1 MEHFEELYKSKQI
14 TNFEYARNVYGEIVF
29 NKNFGMGIVYNALG
43 LNEEKYYK
51 STELYTL
58 TDLCK
63 KFSIELGAKEI
74 NRLLM
79 KKGIIFDLDGTLLD
93 TIEDLRDSV
102 NDVMKIYGWKEHD
115 TKACKQM
122 VGNGFRK
129 LITRA
134 LPEDKQKNELFID
147 EAVNQFSKAYQKR
160 YLNKTIPYEG
170 ILKLLET
177 LEEKGIKIAVNSNKR
192 GDYTSALVNKY
203 FSQFPWTAVYGERES
218 EGIPKKPDPSAALEI
233 ADLMKLPKEEV
244 LYIGDSKTDMQTGQ
258 NAGMDTIGVSWGFRG
273 RKELEENHASYVVDH
288 PEDILKFI

>member
-1 MEHFEELYKSKQI
+1 
-14 TNFEYARNVYGEIVF
+14 
-29 NKNFGMGIVYNALG
+29 
-43 LNEEKYYK
+43 
-51 STELYTL
+51 
-58 TDLCK
+58 
-63 KFSIELGAKEI
+63 
-74 NRLLM
+74 M
-79 KKGIIFDLDGTLLD
+79 KTYKGIIFDLDGTLLD

-129 LITRA
+129 LIKRA

-170 ILKLLET
+170 ILKLLES
-177 LEEKGIKIAVNSNKR
+177 LEEKGIKIAV
-192 GDYTSALVNKY
+192 
-203 FSQFPWTAVYGERES
+203 YGERES
-218 EGIPKKPDPSAALEI
+218 ERIPKKPDPSAALEI
-233 ADLMKLPKEEV
+233 ADLMKLPKEEI

>member
-1 MEHFEELYKSKQI
+1 
-14 TNFEYARNVYGEIVF
+14 
-29 NKNFGMGIVYNALG
+29 
-43 LNEEKYYK
+43 
-51 STELYTL
+51 
-58 TDLCK
+58 
-63 KFSIELGAKEI
+63 
-74 NRLLM
+74 M
-79 KKGIIFDLDGTLLD
+79 KTYKGIIFDLDGTLLD

-102 NDVMKIYGWKEHD
+102 NDVMKIYRWKEHD

-170 ILKLLET
+170 ILKLLES

-203 FSQFPWTAVYGERES
+203 FSQFPWGAVYGERER

-233 ADLMKLPKEEV
+233 ANHMNLPAEEV
-244 LYIGDSKTDMQTGQ
+244 LYIGDSKTDMETGT
-258 NAGMDTIGVSWGFRG
+258 AAKMHTVGVLWGFRD
-273 RKELEENHASYVVDH
+273 REELESNGAEKVAEKPQDLLYICEEWKND
-288 PEDILKFI
+288 

>member
-1 MEHFEELYKSKQI
+1 
-14 TNFEYARNVYGEIVF
+14 
-29 NKNFGMGIVYNALG
+29 
-43 LNEEKYYK
+43 
-51 STELYTL
+51 
-58 TDLCK
+58 
-63 KFSIELGAKEI
+63 
-74 NRLLM
+74 M
-79 KKGIIFDLDGTLLD
+79 KTYKGIIFDLDGTLLD

-129 LITRA
+129 LIHC
-134 LPEDKQKNELFID
+134 LINKQFILLFILWQRPCD
-147 EAVNQFSKAYQKR
+147 QFTKAYQKR

-170 ILKLLET
+170 ILKLLES

-233 ADLMKLPKEEV
+233 ADLMKLPKEEI

>member
-1 MEHFEELYKSKQI
+1 
-14 TNFEYARNVYGEIVF
+14 
-29 NKNFGMGIVYNALG
+29 
-43 LNEEKYYK
+43 
-51 STELYTL
+51 
-58 TDLCK
+58 
-63 KFSIELGAKEI
+63 
-74 NRLLM
+74 M
-79 KKGIIFDLDGTLLD
+79 KTYKGIIFDLDGTLLD
-93 TIEDLRDSV
+93 TIEDLKDSV

-129 LITRA
+129 LIQRA
-134 LPEDKQKNELFID
+134 LPEEKQKDETFLD
-147 EAVNQFSKAYQKR
+147 EAVEQFSKAYQKR

-170 ILKLLET
+170 ILKLLEA

-244 LYIGDSKTDMQTGQ
+244 LYIGDSKTDMKTGQ